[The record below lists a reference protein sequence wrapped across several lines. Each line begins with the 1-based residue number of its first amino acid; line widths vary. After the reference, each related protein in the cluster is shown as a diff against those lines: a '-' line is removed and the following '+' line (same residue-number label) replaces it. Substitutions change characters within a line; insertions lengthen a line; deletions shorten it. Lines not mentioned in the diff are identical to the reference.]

1 MNKQELIDS
10 ITLKTEVNKVDV
22 AHVVNTLFDIV
33 KEELLSDG
41 ELMVKGFGRLYVQAT
56 KEKVGRNIKTGQ
68 TLVIPA
74 GKKIKFNA
82 FMDAK
87 K

>member
-10 ITLKTEVNKVDV
+10 IALERKMNRGDV
-22 AHVVNTLFDIV
+22 GDVVNTLFDIV
-33 KEELLSDG
+33 KEELLCDG

-56 KEKVGRNIKTGQ
+56 KEKVGRNIATGEA
-68 TLVIPA
+68 LVIPA